1 MSVIQR
7 PRGKAAIGTTRPESC
22 RGALTPHPW
31 GVPPRTRLIATSCP
45 TLRRRACSGLGDLPV
60 TTNPRLRRA
69 GVAAGLVL
77 AAALSAGCRWIGA
90 GSHPVPVLPPG
101 TQLDPA
107 GQQLPDQRGGARAP
121 PPPHRGGLL
130 QLRVADSAHRL

>member
-90 GSHPVPVLPPG
+90 GSHSGPAPPPG
-101 TQLDPA
+101 TQLAPA
-107 GQQLPDQRGGARAP
+107 GKHLLHARGAAPTP
-121 PPPHRGGLL
+121 PPPPRGVWLPL
-130 QLRVADSAHRL
+130 